1 MQSKTTGTMLSVLV
15 VTILAE
21 PRTSTAFGLAKGVT
35 EQKMQELIIAVVL
48 IAIVLIAVLVSWI
61 SGKRSGVE
69 EQQLKD
75 TIDHQ
80 TKTHQAMLEQQKLD
94 RQLAVK
100 EFEIM
105 KRQRANLTPE
115 NVDKLL
121 KKYRKMN

>member
-1 MQSKTTGTMLSVLV
+1 
-15 VTILAE
+15 
-21 PRTSTAFGLAKGVT
+21 
-35 EQKMQELIIAVVL
+35 MQELIIAVVL